1 MATAPASRPS
11 CGRVRDVRAPRRRH
25 STSPLKGT
33 AGTWTASATAP
44 PTRAASSSAR
54 WERASALEQPSGAP
68 RKPWALSSYVTV
80 ALAQQRRPRRI
91 GASAQEL
98 WRRWLRHVT
107 QQQGTGCA
115 PLPRLGDARATA
127 RTALRSGASCSGA
140 PRAARALQI
149 AGQDVQSSVRSRK
162 KRRTSTG
169 SSQAAGTIVR
179 SRTSMRTEHADEE
192 SGMRIRVLV
201 ADDFPLMR
209 AAVVEALQ
217 TDPGIEIVGQA
228 ADGEETLMRAHELRP
243 DVIVLDL
250 RMPHLDGVVVLARI
264 QRELPRVR
272 VLVMSASE
280 QRETVVQ
287 ALGAGAAGYI
297 TKRSTV
303 SALREAVATVHRGD
317 AAIEPSL
324 TAH

>member
-1 MATAPASRPS
+1 
-11 CGRVRDVRAPRRRH
+11 
-25 STSPLKGT
+25 
-33 AGTWTASATAP
+33 
-44 PTRAASSSAR
+44 
-54 WERASALEQPSGAP
+54 
-68 RKPWALSSYVTV
+68 
-80 ALAQQRRPRRI
+80 
-91 GASAQEL
+91 
-98 WRRWLRHVT
+98 
-107 QQQGTGCA
+107 
-115 PLPRLGDARATA
+115 
-127 RTALRSGASCSGA
+127 
-140 PRAARALQI
+140 
-149 AGQDVQSSVRSRK
+149 
-162 KRRTSTG
+162 
-169 SSQAAGTIVR
+169 
-179 SRTSMRTEHADEE
+179 
-192 SGMRIRVLV
+192 MRIRVLV

-264 QRELPRVR
+264 QHELPRVR

-324 TAH
+324 TAHLLRAFSGAGPPAASRAMLGERELDVLRLVADGLTDDEIGRRLHISARTVQAHLRRVRDKVDVRRRSQLARWATENAVV